1 MFRGGMWSGD
11 FPYNRG
17 AFMPRVPE
25 IRANES
31 GILEQR
37 DPMPKLDRYLVREFA
52 QSVFAAL
59 VVLGLISLGGVFA
72 DLLGEIARGKVP
84 AGLLLSQ
91 LGLRILNFLPIL
103 LPISLML
110 GLLLA
115 LGRMYRDSEMPVLSS
130 IGVGPRRLLRP
141 VLWVALP
148 VVFVV
153 GLCALWLGPEANRIG
168 NRMIWEANRNLL
180 VTGLEPGR
188 FTALPNNR
196 GIVYVG
202 AMSADGR
209 QFSRMFVHRIDGDRI
224 DVSTSK
230 TGGLFVDADGTRYL
244 RLEDGFRV
252 EGPASVGR
260 DYRLMR
266 YGRNELRL
274 PDTEARRAKDDPEL
288 ASTLSLLGD
297 PRPAAAAQLHW
308 RIAPPL
314 LALAFA
320 LIAVPLSRSPPRQAR
335 YGRVLL
341 AFLGYLVGMN
351 MTVLGTRWIA
361 EGKIPAALGLWWL
374 LVPLL
379 AFAAWLYLRDGR
391 MKAPA
396 RARAASGAG
405 A

>member
-1 MFRGGMWSGD
+1 
-11 FPYNRG
+11 
-17 AFMPRVPE
+17 
-25 IRANES
+25 
-31 GILEQR
+31 
-37 DPMPKLDRYLVREFA
+37 MPKLDRYLVREFA

-72 DLLGEIARGKVP
+72 DLLAEIARGKVP
-84 AGLLLSQ
+84 PGLLLSQ
-91 LGLRILNFLPIL
+91 LGLRLVNFLPIL
-103 LPISLML
+103 LPLALML

-148 VVFVV
+148 IVGIV

-180 VTGLEPGR
+180 ITGLEPGR
-188 FTALPNNR
+188 FTALPNNG

-202 AMSADGR
+202 AMTADGR
-209 QFSRMFVHRIDGDRI
+209 RFARMFVHRVEGDRI
-224 DVSTSK
+224 DVTTSK
-230 TGGLFVDADGTRYL
+230 SGALYLDNDGTRYL
-244 RLEDGFRV
+244 RLDDGFRV
-252 EGPASVGR
+252 EGPAAAGR

-266 YGRNELRL
+266 YARNDLRL
-274 PDTEARRAKDDPEL
+274 PDTEARRQRDDPEL
-288 ASTLSLLGD
+288 ASTLSLLRD

-314 LALAFA
+314 LTLAFA
-320 LIAVPLSRSPPRQAR
+320 LLAVPLSRSPPRQAR

-351 MTVLGTRWIA
+351 LTVLGTRWITD
-361 EGKIPAALGLWWL
+361 GRMPSFLGLWWL
-374 LVPLL
+374 LLPLL
-379 AFAAWLYLRDGR
+379 AFATWLYLRDGR
-391 MKAPA
+391 MTRPKLLGA
-396 RARAASGAG
+396 RT
-405 A
+405 